1 MRRRIL
7 SIAATVATVII
18 VASCTDKP
26 APTAPKRMSPVGRSN
41 ISLPGTCATQS
52 ALESMVNS
60 VFGSGT
66 PGAKNALDI
75 VKQAAT
81 ALKLGNIPEAQT
93 QANALIAI
101 ILQSMNTLPGKA
113 QALMLVGALQC
124 WTGITTGSLLVM
136 PLDTPK
142 TIISIDGLGGVF
154 IPANSVSEPTL
165 VTVTTVIAPP
175 TPLLITKLDKYPNYV
190 LVSQLSGVTNSLI
203 KPVTVAVCPTG
214 VTDPVVRARLRLGH
228 QSSVSGFEITPT
240 ADGTFLNCAG
250 IASSQSK
257 MPEWVK
263 SLASIILPRP
273 LYAQLAFSGGVGGS
287 ASEFSPFGPVDPA
300 LSFSGGVGGSAS
312 EFNKITT
319 PRDTLKAPTSPSTNK
334 SAAKPST
341 GAAGGLTP
349 VGPSKLAN
357 ITIIDCAVGTVNSPV
372 DVACRPFILVTTR
385 NGTVFENVPV
395 TWAVTV
401 GGGQIAR
408 QTAGPTCGT
417 FSTTFVGPTSP
428 LFGKSSAC
436 WTLGALVGV
445 QTVTATPGVGGDAP
459 AGVSFNPTGTIAFS
473 TTASKGT
480 ATITLDSLTQ
490 IYDGTA
496 RNVKVTTAPAG
507 LTTVNVTYN
516 GLATAPTAAGTYAVV
531 ATLDNPSWQGTTS
544 GTLTVGKGTQPALT
558 VTGSNAGTYNS
569 TVQLATGGGGGI
581 GGVTFAAGTSAACTV
596 TAAGLVSIIS
606 GIGDCAIIATK
617 AGDPNYGP
625 ATSTPFVITV
635 SKARTVIT
643 ISNLS
648 FSYDNTTK
656 PATVTTAPAS
666 DVAPVVTYDGL
677 ADLPLHARSYAVQ
690 AMLTSSNFSADNAT
704 ATLVI
709 QKAGQSP
716 LTVSGATT
724 ATFNG
729 GPVQVTAGGG
739 SGSGAFSFSTSTPAL
754 CSVDASSGG
763 VTALAGTGTCLV
775 TVNRALDNDYN
786 AATPVQATIALQLA
800 PQSITF
806 AALAGKTYG
815 DAAFAVAPTASSSL
829 PVAIAAAGNCSASGS
844 SISITG
850 SGSCTVT
857 ASQSGD
863 ANYSAA
869 PSVPL
874 TFSIDKRGL
883 TASAGSA
890 TITYGSAIPP
900 ISCTMSGALVAD
912 GISCA
917 SSVPAASA
925 AGSYTV
931 SPVVT
936 GSNLANYTLT
946 SFNGALTITPAAQNI
961 TFGALAPK
969 TYGNAPFAVS
979 PTATSSLPVS
989 IIASG
994 SCQAS
999 GSTIAITGA
1008 GNCTVTASQLGDGNW
1023 SAATSVS
1030 QSFAIAK
1037 LAATATAGTATMT
1050 YGSAVPT
1057 ISCAV
1062 TDALA
1067 ADGIV
1072 CSSSTP
1078 TITGAGPYLVTPS
1091 VTGASLANYTFT
1103 MVNGLLTVSQ
1113 ASQTITFGVLQSR
1126 TYGDAPV
1133 GVAPTASSLLPVT
1146 ITASGNCSAS
1156 GSTISIAG
1164 FGSCTVTASQA
1175 GDANYTA
1182 ATNVSESFAIAKLAA
1197 TATAGST
1204 SMTYGGVV
1212 PTIPCVVASALA
1224 ADGISC
1230 TSAVPPVT
1238 GAGSYAVAAVVVG
1251 NLSNYA
1257 MTSIAGVLSVS
1268 PASQSITFGALSGK
1282 TYGDAQF
1289 GVTATATS
1297 QLPVSFAAS
1306 GTCIISG
1313 STVSMTGAGSCTVT
1327 AMQGGNGNYN
1337 AAIAV
1342 SQLFAI
1348 APRAAVAT
1356 AGSATIEFG
1365 ATPPTIPCAVTGLT
1379 IGDASAVTCASS
1391 VPLVTGPGTFP
1402 VTPVISPTT
1411 PANYNVTP
1419 VNGQL
1424 TILPYVQSNCFA
1436 SPITGSAAVAL
1447 SYPQNRGSIVVAC
1460 ILKTHS
1466 GASVINA
1473 SGNILVQDR
1482 GTTGTA
1488 SPITAFSANNV
1499 FRYASN
1505 LTWAYTVNTSAFLR
1519 GHYYQVTATWND
1531 RSTTTGWFYIR

>member
-26 APTAPKRMSPVGRSN
+26 APTAPKSMSPVGRSN

-60 VFGSGT
+60 VVGSGT

-81 ALKLGNIPEAQT
+81 ALKLGNIPEAQS

-203 KPVTVAVCPTG
+203 KPVTVAACPTG
-214 VTDPVVRARLRLGH
+214 VTDPAVRARLRLGH
-228 QSSVSGFEITPT
+228 QGAAGFEVTPA
-240 ADGTFLNCAG
+240 ADASFLNCAG

-531 ATLDNPSWQGTTS
+531 ATLDNATYFGTAT
-544 GTLTVGKGTQPALT
+544 GTLSVGKASQPALT
-558 VTGSNAGTYNS
+558 ISGLSNGTYNS
-569 TVQLATGGGGGI
+569 TTQLATSAGGGGGA
-581 GGVTFAAGTSAACTV
+581 VTFDAGASTACSVSATGLVTITGGTGDCSITATKAADSNFNPAVSAPFAITVTKASASIALSNLSQVFGGDAKSATVTTTPASLATVSVTYNGSPSAPMNAGSYTVVASLINPNYSATNATGSLEITQAQQSALSVTGGNTGAFNSSVTLGTSGGSSTGAVTYAAIGTACSVDAGSGVVSITAGTGTCSVTATKAGDTNYLPVTSSPFAIAITKATATVSVNSASVPFDGTAKSVTASTTPASLVTLSYTYEGSASAPTAVGTYAVVATLANANYQGTGSGTLTITQASQSALSVTASGTGIYGTAVQFGITGGSTAGAVTYNGAGSTACSVDANTGAAQITSGTGACTV
-596 TAAGLVSIIS
+596 TATMAGN
-606 GIGDCAIIATK
+606 A
-617 AGDPNYGP
+617 NYLP
-625 ATSTPFVITV
+625 VASSVFSVNA
-635 SKARTVIT
+635 SK
-643 ISNLS
+643 
-648 FSYDNTTK
+648 
-656 PATVTTAPAS
+656 APAS
-666 DVAPVVTYDGL
+666 ISISDLSFTFDGSPKSATVSTSPNGAGSLIVTYNGG
-677 ADLPLHARSYAVQ
+677 ASLPVNAGSYLVA
-690 AMLTSSNFSADNAT
+690 ASLTSANYVAADAA

-709 QKAGQSP
+709 GQGNQST
-716 LTVSGATT
+716 LTIGGPGT
-724 ATFNG
+724 ATFLG
-729 GPVQVTAGGG
+729 ASAQLSASGD
-739 SGSGAFSFSTSTPAL
+739 SGSGGVTYLTTTPAL
-754 CSVDASSGG
+754 CSVSVTGA
-763 VTALAGTGTCLV
+763 VTA
-775 TVNRALDNDYN
+775 
-786 AATPVQATIALQLA
+786 
-800 PQSITF
+800 
-806 AALAGKTYG
+806 
-815 DAAFAVAPTASSSL
+815 
-829 PVAIAAAGNCSASGS
+829 SA
-844 SISITG
+844 G
-850 SGSCTVT
+850 SGSCVVSVT
-857 ASQSGD
+857 KSGD
-863 ANYSAA
+863 ANY
-869 PSVPL
+869 V
-874 TFSIDKRGL
+874 
-883 TASAGSA
+883 A
-890 TITYGSAIPP
+890 T
-900 ISCTMSGALVAD
+900 
-912 GISCA
+912 
-917 SSVPAASA
+917 
-925 AGSYTV
+925 
-931 SPVVT
+931 
-936 GSNLANYTLT
+936 T
-946 SFNGALTITPAAQNI
+946 S
-961 TFGALAPK
+961 
-969 TYGNAPFAVS
+969 APF
-979 PTATSSLPVS
+979 
-989 IIASG
+989 
-994 SCQAS
+994 
-999 GSTIAITGA
+999 TIA
-1008 GNCTVTASQLGDGNW
+1008 
-1023 SAATSVS
+1023 
-1030 QSFAIAK
+1030 
-1037 LAATATAGTATMT
+1037 
-1050 YGSAVPT
+1050 
-1057 ISCAV
+1057 
-1062 TDALA
+1062 
-1067 ADGIV
+1067 
-1072 CSSSTP
+1072 
-1078 TITGAGPYLVTPS
+1078 
-1091 VTGASLANYTFT
+1091 
-1103 MVNGLLTVSQ
+1103 LL
-1113 ASQTITFGVLQSR
+1113 
-1126 TYGDAPV
+1126 
-1133 GVAPTASSLLPVT
+1133 
-1146 ITASGNCSAS
+1146 
-1156 GSTISIAG
+1156 
-1164 FGSCTVTASQA
+1164 
-1175 GDANYTA
+1175 
-1182 ATNVSESFAIAKLAA
+1182 
-1197 TATAGST
+1197 
-1204 SMTYGGVV
+1204 
-1212 PTIPCVVASALA
+1212 
-1224 ADGISC
+1224 
-1230 TSAVPPVT
+1230 
-1238 GAGSYAVAAVVVG
+1238 
-1251 NLSNYA
+1251 
-1257 MTSIAGVLSVS
+1257 
-1268 PASQSITFGALSGK
+1268 PASQSITFGALAGK

-1289 GVTATATS
+1289 GVTATSSST
-1297 QLPVSFAAS
+1297 LPVSFAAS
-1306 GTCIISG
+1306 GNCAISG
-1313 STVSMTGAGSCTVT
+1313 STVSVTGAGSCIVT
-1327 AMQGGNGNYN
+1327 ATQGGGSNFSV
-1337 AAIAV
+1337 APPV
-1342 SQLFAI
+1342 SQSFSI
-1348 APRAAVAT
+1348 AKLGAVAT

-1379 IGDASAVTCASS
+1379 IGDVSAVTCASS

-1447 SYPQNRGSIVVAC
+1447 SYPQRRGSSIVVAC

-1482 GTTGTA
+1482 GTTGIA

-1505 LTWAYTVNTSAFLR
+1505 LTWAYTVNTSTTAFVS